1 MVVWLTLYRHILFC
15 EVNQMY
21 KYTLKLYKNS
31 SENNDVSKTLT
42 DEHKVTG
49 YSRSVVDMLNPV
61 IELAGIEVNSY
72 NYCYV
77 QELNRYYY
85 IENIT
90 ISPNG
95 VYRLSMRIDVLMT
108 YRDDIMAS
116 HGLITKNRE
125 YNPYTGDVD
134 VESRYT
140 LEKHEFENGFDF
152 TNGDFVLVTMRG

>member
-1 MVVWLTLYRHILFC
+1 MADTVPPHFIF

-85 IENIT
+85 IENIN

-134 VESRYT
+134 AESRYT

>member
-49 YSRSVVDMLNPV
+49 YSRAVVDMLNPV

-85 IENIT
+85 IENIN

-116 HGLITKNRE
+116 HGLITKNRD

-134 VESRYT
+134 AESRYT
-140 LEKHEFENGFDF
+140 LENHEFENGFDF

>member
-1 MVVWLTLYRHILFC
+1 
-15 EVNQMY
+15 MY
-21 KYTLKLYKNS
+21 KYTLKLFKNS

-85 IENIT
+85 IENIN

>member
-1 MVVWLTLYRHILFC
+1 
-15 EVNQMY
+15 MY
-21 KYTLKLYKNS
+21 KYTLKLFKNS

-49 YSRSVVDMLNPV
+49 YSRVVVDMLNPV

-85 IENIT
+85 IENIN

-108 YRDDIMAS
+108 YRDDIMDS

>member
-1 MVVWLTLYRHILFC
+1 
-15 EVNQMY
+15 MY
-21 KYTLKLYKNS
+21 KYTLKLFKNS

-49 YSRSVVDMLNPV
+49 YSRVVVDMLNPV

-85 IENIT
+85 IENIN

-116 HGLITKNRE
+116 RGLITKNRE

>member
-1 MVVWLTLYRHILFC
+1 
-15 EVNQMY
+15 MY

-49 YSRSVVDMLNPV
+49 YSRAVVDMLNPV
-61 IELAGIEVNSY
+61 IELAGIEGNSY

-85 IENIT
+85 IENIN

>member
-1 MVVWLTLYRHILFC
+1 
-15 EVNQMY
+15 MY

-49 YSRSVVDMLNPV
+49 YSRVVVDMLNPV

-85 IENIT
+85 IENIN
-90 ISPNG
+90 IAPNG

>member
-1 MVVWLTLYRHILFC
+1 MADTVPPHFYFC
-15 EVNQMY
+15 EVKQMY
-21 KYTLKLYKNS
+21 KYTLKLFKNS

-49 YSRSVVDMLNPV
+49 YSRVVVDMLNPV

-85 IENIT
+85 IENIN

>member
-49 YSRSVVDMLNPV
+49 YSRVVVDMLNPV

-85 IENIT
+85 IENIN

>member
-1 MVVWLTLYRHILFC
+1 
-15 EVNQMY
+15 MY

-49 YSRSVVDMLNPV
+49 YSRVVVDMLNPV

-85 IENIT
+85 IENIN

-108 YRDDIMAS
+108 YRDDIMTS

>member
-1 MVVWLTLYRHILFC
+1 
-15 EVNQMY
+15 MY

-49 YSRSVVDMLNPV
+49 YSRVVVDMLNPV

-85 IENIT
+85 IENIN

>member
-1 MVVWLTLYRHILFC
+1 
-15 EVNQMY
+15 MY
-21 KYTLKLYKNS
+21 KYTLKLFKNS

-49 YSRSVVDMLNPV
+49 YSRVVVDMLNPV

>member
-1 MVVWLTLYRHILFC
+1 
-15 EVNQMY
+15 MY

-49 YSRSVVDMLNPV
+49 YSRVIVDMLNPV
-61 IELAGIEVNSY
+61 IELAGIEVNRY

-85 IENIT
+85 IENIN

-152 TNGDFVLVTMRG
+152 TNGDFVFVTMRG

>member
-1 MVVWLTLYRHILFC
+1 
-15 EVNQMY
+15 MY

-49 YSRSVVDMLNPV
+49 YSRAVVDMLNPV

>member
-1 MVVWLTLYRHILFC
+1 
-15 EVNQMY
+15 MY
-21 KYTLKLYKNS
+21 KYTLKLFKNS

-49 YSRSVVDMLNPV
+49 YSRVVVDMLNPV

-77 QELNRYYY
+77 HELNRYYY
-85 IENIT
+85 IENIN

>member
-1 MVVWLTLYRHILFC
+1 
-15 EVNQMY
+15 MY
-21 KYTLKLYKNS
+21 KYTLKLFKNS

-49 YSRSVVDMLNPV
+49 YSRVVVDMLNPV

-85 IENIT
+85 IEKIN

>member
-1 MVVWLTLYRHILFC
+1 
-15 EVNQMY
+15 MY
-21 KYTLKLYKNS
+21 KYTLKLFKNS

-49 YSRSVVDMLNPV
+49 YSRVVVDMLNPV

-85 IENIT
+85 IENIN

-152 TNGDFVLVTMRG
+152 TNGDFALGRRYFYGHFTR

>member
-1 MVVWLTLYRHILFC
+1 
-15 EVNQMY
+15 MY
-21 KYTLKLYKNS
+21 KYTLKLFKNS

-49 YSRSVVDMLNPV
+49 YSRVVVDMLNPV

-85 IENIT
+85 IENIN

-152 TNGDFVLVTMRG
+152 SNGDFVLVTMRG

>member
-1 MVVWLTLYRHILFC
+1 
-15 EVNQMY
+15 MY

-49 YSRSVVDMLNPV
+49 YSRVIVDMLNPV
-61 IELAGIEVNSY
+61 IELAGIEVNRY

-85 IENIT
+85 IENIN

-95 VYRLSMRIDVLMT
+95 VYRLSMRIDVLMA

-152 TNGDFVLVTMRG
+152 TNGDFVFVTMRG

>member
-1 MVVWLTLYRHILFC
+1 
-15 EVNQMY
+15 MY

-49 YSRSVVDMLNPV
+49 YSRVVVDMLNPV
-61 IELAGIEVNSY
+61 IELAGIEVNRY

-85 IENIT
+85 IENIN

-108 YRDDIMAS
+108 YRDDIMTS

>member
-1 MVVWLTLYRHILFC
+1 MLINITI
-15 EVNQMY
+15 
-21 KYTLKLYKNS
+21 KNS

-85 IENIT
+85 IENIN

>member
-1 MVVWLTLYRHILFC
+1 
-15 EVNQMY
+15 MY
-21 KYTLKLYKNS
+21 KYTLKLFKNS

-49 YSRSVVDMLNPV
+49 YSRVVVDMLNPV

-85 IENIT
+85 IENIN

-134 VESRYT
+134 VESRYR

>member
-1 MVVWLTLYRHILFC
+1 
-15 EVNQMY
+15 MY

-49 YSRSVVDMLNPV
+49 YSRAVVDMLNPV
-61 IELAGIEVNSY
+61 IELAGIEVNSH

-85 IENIT
+85 IENIN

>member
-1 MVVWLTLYRHILFC
+1 
-15 EVNQMY
+15 MY

-31 SENNDVSKTLT
+31 SENNDVSKTLS

-49 YSRSVVDMLNPV
+49 YSRVVVDMLNPV

-85 IENIT
+85 IENIN

>member
-1 MVVWLTLYRHILFC
+1 
-15 EVNQMY
+15 MY
-21 KYTLKLYKNS
+21 KYTLKLFKNS

-49 YSRSVVDMLNPV
+49 YSRVVVDMLNPV
-61 IELAGIEVNSY
+61 IDLAGIEVNSY

-85 IENIT
+85 IENIN

>member
-1 MVVWLTLYRHILFC
+1 
-15 EVNQMY
+15 MY

-49 YSRSVVDMLNPV
+49 YSRVVVDMLNPV

-85 IENIT
+85 IENIN
-90 ISPNG
+90 IAPNG

-152 TNGDFVLVTMRG
+152 TNGDFVLVTMRGVNYG

>member
-21 KYTLKLYKNS
+21 KYTLKLFKNS

-85 IENIT
+85 IENIN

>member
-1 MVVWLTLYRHILFC
+1 
-15 EVNQMY
+15 MY
-21 KYTLKLYKNS
+21 KYTLKLFKNS

>member
-1 MVVWLTLYRHILFC
+1 
-15 EVNQMY
+15 MY
-21 KYTLKLYKNS
+21 KYTLKLFKNS

-42 DEHKVTG
+42 DEHRVTG
-49 YSRSVVDMLNPV
+49 YSRVVVDMLNPV

-85 IENIT
+85 IENIN

>member
-21 KYTLKLYKNS
+21 KYTLKLFKNS

-49 YSRSVVDMLNPV
+49 YSRVVVDMLNPV

-85 IENIT
+85 IENIN